1 MLSLLPLFLVAMFF
15 IGARGAEA
23 DSNVAPFSTGKLGAA
38 PADPWRATKLP
49 KVPRE
54 TRYSLVDDAGTTVL
68 RAEADASMSGLS
80 QGVRIDPTVNP
91 VIEWRWKV
99 SGVLA
104 KSAFGTKAG
113 DDFAAR
119 VYVLFDYDIAKLPF
133 GTRMKLKIGRS
144 MYGEAVPAAGLCY
157 VWDSKAPVGTTA
169 WSAYTDRLRMIVVTS
184 GTAQAGQWVT
194 VRRNVAEDFKAAF
207 GDDPPAIS
215 GVAIATDTDNTGEAV
230 TAWYGDVRFIKGP

>member
-1 MLSLLPLFLVAMFF
+1 MLSGFLAAILVV
-15 IGARGAEA
+15 GANAAAA
-23 DSNVAPFSTGKLGAA
+23 DANVAPFSAGNPGAA

-54 TRYSLVDDAGTTVL
+54 TRYTLVDDAGTTVL

-80 QGVRIDPTVNP
+80 QSVRIDPKANP

-157 VWDSKAPVGTTA
+157 VWDAKAPVGTAA

-184 GTAQAGQWVT
+184 GAAQAGQWVT

-207 GDDPPAIS
+207 GEDPPAIA

-230 TAWYGDVRFIKGP
+230 TAWYGDVRFIKAP